1 MIEVPELEYNALAS
15 FDTEAILEAEILRL
29 NEKTK
34 FPKVRK

>member
-15 FDTEAILEAEILRL
+15 FDMEAILEAEILRL

-34 FPKVRK
+34 WLIA